1 MSKLALRRL
10 LLYAALLLT
19 LASAQGCIFW
29 IPTMIVEELIGD
41 DPPKVNT
48 SWANANRGVISPDTP
63 KENEDPDP
71 IAEYDDGD
79 ERDTNELDDIS
90 HKEDLGDV
98 VIELGPGVF
107 LLEDSVTLWK
117 PTSVVLRGQGP
128 HKTRLLLDSDEK
140 NALRFY
146 KPGSVRIEGLT
157 VAAYAGDGIR
167 IVGCEEIEVVQA
179 HFAGSYHGLALEDSV
194 AHVQSSVFAGCQRGI
209 YAKGSKLEIE
219 ESAFADCWDAI
230 RSRNSGFTIQTSVF
244 LDNRNVLRGTVDG
257 RTKLTSNLIF
267 GDRQELGWKGRPGLA
282 ASNLV
287 HFRHLGDA
295 LGTKTNR
302 ELADLEHFPDQVL
315 WPPDFDVVAVHL
327 ARFTLEKRGESDP
340 PSLVE
345 ELRRQKSE
353 QLATAVQK
361 ALREEDLPA
370 ARRLAK
376 LALQYLGPLP
386 LKEAPT
392 AVKEIADLGT

>member
-1 MSKLALRRL
+1 MSKPSSRLLRLGVLAL
-10 LLYAALLLT
+10 AL
-19 LASAQGCIFW
+19 AFAQGCLFW

-41 DPPKVNT
+41 DPPRVNT
-48 SWANANRGVISPDTP
+48 SWANASRGVVSPDTP
-63 KENEDPDP
+63 KESEDPDP
-71 IAEYDDGD
+71 IAEYDDGE
-79 ERDTNELDDIS
+79 ERDTNELEDLD
-90 HKEDLGDV
+90 HDEDLGRV
-98 VIELGPGVF
+98 VIELGAGVY
-107 LLEDSVTLWK
+107 LLERAVTLWK
-117 PTSVVLRGQGP
+117 PTSVVLRGKGP

-140 NALRFY
+140 NSLRFY

-157 VAAYAGDGIR
+157 VAAYGGDGIR
-167 IVGCEEIEVVQA
+167 VVGCDDVEVVQA

-209 YAKGSKLEIE
+209 FAKGSKLEIE
-219 ESAFADCWDAI
+219 QSAFADCWDAI
-230 RSRNSGFTIQTSVF
+230 RSRNSGFTIQNSVF
-244 LDNRNVLRGTVDG
+244 LDNRNVLRGTIDG

-267 GDRQELGWKGRPGLA
+267 GERQELGWEGRPALA
-282 ASNLV
+282 AHNLV
-287 HFRHLGDA
+287 HFRHLGEA

-302 ELADLEHFPDQVL
+302 ELADIEHFPDHVL
-315 WPPDFDVVAVHL
+315 WPTDFDVVAVHL
-327 ARFTLEKRGESDP
+327 ALFTLQKRGESDP

-345 ELRRQKSE
+345 ELRRQRSE
-353 QLATAVQK
+353 QLATAVQT

-386 LKEAPT
+386 LSDAPT